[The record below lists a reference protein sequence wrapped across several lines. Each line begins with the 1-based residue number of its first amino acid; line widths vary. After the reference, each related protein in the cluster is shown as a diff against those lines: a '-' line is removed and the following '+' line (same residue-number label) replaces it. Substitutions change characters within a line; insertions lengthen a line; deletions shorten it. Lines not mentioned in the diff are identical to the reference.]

1 MVDVSS
7 VDISEDNQNVSLEF
21 HGEIKAAITEIRS
34 KRPDEVS
41 VTEYVLKHF
50 ATNVDGNFIKCCIK
64 NLLHKNILKNK
75 PTPKG
80 NSYFIVE
87 EKFLTDYKQ
96 TDFNNNNNNN
106 TYL

>member
-1 MVDVSS
+1 MVDVSSVSS

-34 KRPDEVS
+34 RGKRPDEAS

-75 PTPKG
+75 PTRKA
-80 NSYFIVE
+80 I
-87 EKFLTDYKQ
+87 LI
-96 TDFNNNNNNN
+96 
-106 TYL
+106 L

>member
-1 MVDVSS
+1 M
-7 VDISEDNQNVSLEF
+7 
-21 HGEIKAAITEIRS
+21 
-34 KRPDEVS
+34 
-41 VTEYVLKHF
+41 LKNF
-50 ATNVDGNFIKCCIK
+50 ATNFDGNFIKCCIK

-96 TDFNNNNNNN
+96 TDFTEESLMDELATPNQTDLATPNL
-106 TYL
+106 TTDSEFLGDSRVILRP